1 LAATADLDSRIF
13 GDVDLSQSAGRSPV
27 LLAGFVV
34 AFTLILGGAA
44 WGLNQVVNPPPP
56 QTPCPTA
63 PAPHPVAN
71 ARHSY
76 TNPPSN
82 ALQAGKEYVATMCTS
97 KGIIKIALR
106 GGVAPQ
112 TVNAFIFLA
121 DSGYYDGL
129 TFHRV
134 CPSSSDPSCGGATS
148 QLHIA
153 QGGDPNGD
161 GTGRGPGFPIPDET
175 PDGGY
180 TIGTVALAR
189 PANQD
194 GSKIPNSSGGQFFI
208 DTGTNNFSPDYNLFG
223 DVISGL
229 TVAQHLVKGD
239 TIFWIAT
246 ETVTAPEPSASPS
259 ASPSPSA
266 SAAPSP
272 SPSGVAPSPS
282 PS

>member
-1 LAATADLDSRIF
+1 M
-13 GDVDLSQSAGRSPV
+13 
-27 LLAGFVV
+27 LLAGFVI

-44 WGLNQVVNPPPP
+44 WGLNRVVNPPPP
-56 QTPCPTA
+56 DTPCPSA
-63 PAPHPVAN
+63 PAPHPFAN

-76 TNPPSN
+76 STPPSN
-82 ALQAGKEYVATMCTS
+82 ALQSGMEYTATMCTS
-97 KGIIKIALR
+97 KGVIKIALR

-112 TVNAFIFLA
+112 TVNAFVFLA

-161 GTGRGPGFPIPDET
+161 GSGRGPGFTIADET
-175 PDGGY
+175 PAGGY
-180 TIGTVALAR
+180 SIGTVALAR

-208 DTGTNNFSPDYNLFG
+208 DTGDNRFSPDYNLFG

-239 TIFWIAT
+239 TIFWIST
-246 ETVTAPEPSASPS
+246 ESSRAPAPSASPTAV
-259 ASPSPSA
+259 ASPSPSGSA
-266 SAAPSP
+266 APTPAPGGAAPSP
-272 SPSGVAPSPS
+272 SPS
-282 PS
+282 

>member
-1 LAATADLDSRIF
+1 M
-13 GDVDLSQSAGRSPV
+13 SQSDGRNPV

-34 AFTLILGGAA
+34 AFTLIIGGAA
-44 WGLNQVVNPPPP
+44 WGLNRVVNPPPAE
-56 QTPCPTA
+56 TPCPSA
-63 PAPHPVAN
+63 VAPHPVAN
-71 ARHSY
+71 ARHAYS
-76 TNPPSN
+76 TAPAD
-82 ALQAGKEYVATMCTS
+82 ALQVGMEYTATMCTS
-97 KGIIKIALR
+97 RGVIKIALR

-134 CPSSSDPSCGGATS
+134 CPSASDPSCGGGTS

-161 GTGRGPGFPIPDET
+161 GTGRGPGFVIPDER
-175 PDGGY
+175 PAGGY
-180 TIGTVALAR
+180 SIGTVALAR

-208 DTGTNNFSPDYNLFG
+208 DTGDNKFSPDYNIFG
-223 DVISGL
+223 DVIAGL

-246 ETVTAPEPSASPS
+246 ASSTSPAAS
-259 ASPSPSA
+259 ASPSPAPSTASSA
-266 SAAPSP
+266 SPSGAAPSP
-272 SPSGVAPSPS
+272 SPS
-282 PS
+282 

>member
-1 LAATADLDSRIF
+1 M
-13 GDVDLSQSAGRSPV
+13 SQSAGRSPV
-27 LLAGFVV
+27 LLAGFVI

-44 WGLNQVVNPPPP
+44 WGLSRVVNPPPP
-56 QTPCPTA
+56 DTPCPSA
-63 PAPHPVAN
+63 PAPHPVGN
-71 ARHSY
+71 ARH
-76 TNPPSN
+76 TFTTAPSN
-82 ALQAGKEYVATMCTS
+82 ALQSGQEYTATMCTS
-97 KGIIKIALR
+97 KGVIKIALR

-121 DSGYYDGL
+121 DTGYYDGL

-134 CPSSSDPSCGGATS
+134 CPSASDPSCGGATS

-175 PDGGY
+175 PAGRY

-189 PANQD
+189 PAKQD

-208 DTGTNNFSPDYNLFG
+208 NTDTNNFSPDYNLFG

-239 TIFWIAT
+239 TIFWIST
-246 ETVTAPEPSASPS
+246 ESFTAPEPSASPS
-259 ASPSPSA
+259 SAASPVASGSATPSPSPSV
-266 SAAPSP
+266 AAPSP
-272 SPSGVAPSPS
+272 SPS
-282 PS
+282 